1 MGIHSGEKTKSSL
14 KKESRTRTHGEKSQ
28 GVHTL
33 FNGMLIL
40 CKYYRL

>member
-1 MGIHSGEKTKSSL
+1 MRIHSREKTKSSL
-14 KKESRTRTHGEKSQ
+14 KKESWIHIHGEKSQ